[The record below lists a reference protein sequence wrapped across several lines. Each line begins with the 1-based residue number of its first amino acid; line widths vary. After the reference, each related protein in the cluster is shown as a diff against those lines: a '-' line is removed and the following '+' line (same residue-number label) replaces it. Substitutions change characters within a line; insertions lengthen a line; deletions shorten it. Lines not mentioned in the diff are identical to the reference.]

1 MAKIRAQLTA
11 QIGGQ
16 PTAAQR
22 LLIDRA
28 ATLAMQARHLDRV
41 VPLNADAARAA
52 AALSTGL
59 ASILTTLCG
68 EQQADRPW

>member
-1 MAKIRAQLTA
+1 MAKIRKQLTA

-28 ATLAMQARHLDRV
+28 ATLAIQATHV
-41 VPLNADAARAA
+41 SAAPLNADAARAA

-59 ASILTTLCG
+59 ATVLTTLCG
-68 EQQADRPW
+68 DKPSDRPW